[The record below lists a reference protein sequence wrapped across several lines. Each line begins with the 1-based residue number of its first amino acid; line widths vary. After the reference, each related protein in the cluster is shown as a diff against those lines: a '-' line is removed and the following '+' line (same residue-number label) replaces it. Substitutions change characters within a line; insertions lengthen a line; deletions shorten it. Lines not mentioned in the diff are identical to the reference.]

1 MLGLSLIIAVSILAL
16 PLFQLARIGAKALAT
31 LDDLIAALD
40 REAASIDALAATI
53 ANFPAPID
61 LQPSVDRVNAFT
73 AQVDS
78 LTTALGGTP
87 PPGP

>member
-1 MLGLSLIIAVSILAL
+1 MLGISLIIAAAILAL

-31 LDDLIAALD
+31 IDDLTAALD
-40 REAASIDALAATI
+40 REAASIDALAAAI
-53 ANFPAPID
+53 ASLPPPID
-61 LQPSVDRVNAFT
+61 LQASVDRVNAFT